1 MRNSIIKLLTK
12 FLTLLATYVY
22 RDAQVEKRDEKDREG
37 RANNV
42 AYLRDI
48 LRRSH

>member
-1 MRNSIIKLLTK
+1 MCNSIIKLLTN
-12 FLTLLATYVY
+12 FPTLLETYVY
-22 RDAQVEKRDEKDREG
+22 RDAQVKKRDEEDRKG
-37 RANNV
+37 NTNNV